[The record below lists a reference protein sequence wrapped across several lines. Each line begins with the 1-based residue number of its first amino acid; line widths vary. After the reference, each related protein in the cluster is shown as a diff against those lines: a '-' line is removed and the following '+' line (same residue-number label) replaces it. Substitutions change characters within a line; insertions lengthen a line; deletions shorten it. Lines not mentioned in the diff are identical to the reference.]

1 MDMTL
6 LRDAE
11 GRSAPPKVY
20 PACEDAEKWVVEPP
34 ADDASAAVEL
44 KMFTGHAALHKAL
57 EYAHQTYGNALYL
70 SR

>member
-1 MDMTL
+1 MAL

-11 GRSAPPKVY
+11 GRSTPAKVY
-20 PACEDAEKWVVEPP
+20 PACEDAEDWIVEPP
-34 ADDASAAVEL
+34 AADASAVVEL
-44 KMFTGHAALHKAL
+44 KMFTGRGALLKAL